1 MNLTSSQ
8 LILYSN
14 YQFIFTVRRLG
25 SICDTDDWCQRED
38 SNLICDDNNV
48 CSCMDG
54 FAVSPDSKST
64 VCTAGEDFMYFVFSC
79 VESYSISENYDVPMD
94 IWIARPMSFNKL
106 FISGNV
112 FSEKKEVK

>member
-1 MNLTSSQ
+1 
-8 LILYSN
+8 
-14 YQFIFTVRRLG
+14 
-25 SICDTDDWCQRED
+25 
-38 SNLICDDNNV
+38 
-48 CSCMDG
+48 MDG